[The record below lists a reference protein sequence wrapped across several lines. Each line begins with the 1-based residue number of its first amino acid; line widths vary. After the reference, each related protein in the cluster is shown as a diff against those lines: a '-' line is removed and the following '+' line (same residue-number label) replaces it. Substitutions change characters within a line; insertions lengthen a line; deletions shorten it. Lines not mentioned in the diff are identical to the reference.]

1 MKEKTKERDIVIV
14 KKIIKYCDEVRL
26 THKLFKN
33 DKDLF
38 FDKEQGCIYRNAIT
52 MPILQIGEL
61 VKNLSEEFR
70 TQNNNIPWRS
80 IARTRDFYAHNY
92 GSLNFNTTWDTSQ
105 DDIPNLKEELEDIL
119 LKNNY
124 LSMLNE
130 VEQVADKISDALDNG
145 EIDRDGRSVEQER

>member
-1 MKEKTKERDIVIV
+1 MKDPTKERDTIIA
-14 KKIIKYCDEVRL
+14 KKIIKYCDEIRL

-70 TQNNNIPWRS
+70 MQNNNIPWKS

-92 GSLNFNTTWDTSQ
+92 GALNFDTTWETSQ
-105 DDIPNLKEELEDIL
+105 DSVRELKEQLEDIL

-124 LSMLNE
+124 ISMLNE
-130 VEQVADKISDALDNG
+130 VEQVADKISDALNNG
-145 EIDRDGRSVEQER
+145 EIDRDERSVEQER